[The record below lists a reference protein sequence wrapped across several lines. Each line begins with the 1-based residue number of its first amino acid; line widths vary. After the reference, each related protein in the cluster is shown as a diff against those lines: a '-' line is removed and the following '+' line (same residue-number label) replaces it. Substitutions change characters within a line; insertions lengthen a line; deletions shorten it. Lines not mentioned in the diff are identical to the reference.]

1 MKFKLVLSTLLIC
14 AGSALAEAPLTGL
27 DEIQDLGRI
36 NGEALACGQIPMST
50 QAKNMMIRHA
60 PKTRSYGEA
69 FETSTSAAFLA
80 QGQASASCPKEVE
93 FSARL
98 FAISSRLQRVL
109 PAAR

>member
-1 MKFKLVLSTLLIC
+1 MKSSLVFSILLLS
-14 AGSALAEAPLTGL
+14 AGCALAEPLVGL

-36 NGEALACGQIPMST
+36 NGEALACSQMPVAS
-50 QAKNMMIRHA
+50 QAKTMMIRHA

-69 FETSTSAAFLA
+69 FEEATNAAFLA
-80 QGQASASCPKEVE
+80 QGKAVDACPKDVE

-98 FAISSRLQRVL
+98 YAIASRLQRVL